1 MTKLYLAIP
10 CYNEEEV
17 LRDSAEKL
25 LNKYSTMMAE
35 GKISADSRIVF
46 IDDGSKD
53 RTWEII
59 SELHTEN
66 PIFQGIKLSR
76 NRGHQ
81 NALLCGLMTLK
92 DKADAV
98 ISIDADLQDDI
109 NTFDEMVA
117 KYEDGCDVV
126 YGVRSKRETDT
137 FFKRFTAE
145 GFYKILNHMGA
156 KVIFNHADFRLM
168 SKRAL
173 NAFSLYKE
181 TNIFLRGMVPMI
193 GFKSDI
199 VTYERSERLAG
210 ESKYPL
216 KKMLALAWEGITS
229 LSIQPIRIITWL
241 GAIVFGISLIMIIYS
256 LISFFCGWSFG
267 SAASIESN
275 ILSNPS
281 LSKKIGDNP
290 SEKLDI
296 AQTATPYYIMTN
308 TDDENSP
315 FYNDYFYDEYKGSYG
330 GWPVYVAQGL
340 NCGFGTYPETLMP
353 YENSLLGYSNT
364 LKYYSDYHLKEY
376 NQLSNDA
383 NTLKDNIINNGA
395 IGVYYYNLVV
405 TLKIHFLIVIA
416 KKKSKKAMNN
426 LML

>member
-1 MTKLYLAIP
+1 MVKLYLAIP

-25 LNKYSTMMAE
+25 LNKYDKMMSE
-35 GKISADSRIVF
+35 HKITYDSKIVL

-53 RTWEII
+53 KTWSII
-59 SELHTEN
+59 QDLHLEN
-66 PIFQGIKLSR
+66 PVFQGIKLSR

-109 NTFDEMVA
+109 NAFDEMVA
-117 KYEDGCDVV
+117 KYEEGCDVV

-145 GFYKILNHMGA
+145 AFYKILNKMGA

-181 TNIFLRGMVPMI
+181 TNIFLRGMVPLI
-193 GFKSDI
+193 GYKSDV

-229 LSIQPIRIITWL
+229 MSIQPIRIITWAGL
-241 GAIVFGISLIMIIYS
+241 IIFLISLAMIIYS
-256 LISFFCGWSFG
+256 IVRFFIGATVSGW
-267 SAASIESN
+267 ASTLCSIWALGGLQLLAVGIIGEY
-275 ILSNPS
+275 IG
-281 LSKKIGDNP
+281 KIY
-290 SEKLDI
+290 L
-296 AQTATPYYIMTN
+296 
-308 TDDENSP
+308 
-315 FYNDYFYDEYKGSYG
+315 
-330 GWPVYVAQGL
+330 
-340 NCGFGTYPETLMP
+340 ETKRRP
-353 YENSLLGYSNT
+353 RFIVE
-364 LKYYSDYHLKEY
+364 E
-376 NQLSNDA
+376 
-383 NTLKDNIINNGA
+383 
-395 IGVYYYNLVV
+395 
-405 TLKIHFLIVIA
+405 FLED
-416 KKKSKKAMNN
+416 
-426 LML
+426 

>member
-25 LNKYSTMMAE
+25 LNKYNDMMME
-35 GKISADSRIVF
+35 GKITSDSRIVF

-53 RTWEII
+53 KTWSII
-59 SELHTEN
+59 EKLHNEN
-66 PIFQGIKLSR
+66 SIFQGIKLSR

-117 KYEDGCDVV
+117 KYEEGCDVV
-126 YGVRSKRETDT
+126 YGVRSKRATDT

-145 GFYKILNHMGA
+145 AFYKILNKMGA

-173 NAFSLYKE
+173 QAFSLYKE
-181 TNIFLRGMVPMI
+181 TNIFLRGMVPLV
-193 GFKSDI
+193 GYKSDV
-199 VTYERSERLAG
+199 VTYERFERLAG

-229 LSIQPIRIITWL
+229 LSIQPIRMITWL
-241 GAIVFGISLIMIIYS
+241 GAIIFAISIIMIIYS
-256 LISFFCGWSFG
+256 LISFFIGTAVSGW
-267 SAASIESN
+267 ASTLCSIWA
-275 ILSNPS
+275 L
-281 LSKKIGDNP
+281 
-290 SEKLDI
+290 
-296 AQTATPYYIMTN
+296 
-308 TDDENSP
+308 
-315 FYNDYFYDEYKGSYG
+315 G
-330 GWPVYVAQGL
+330 GLQ
-340 NCGFGTYPETLMP
+340 
-353 YENSLLGYSNT
+353 LL
-364 LKYYSDYHLKEY
+364 
-376 NQLSNDA
+376 
-383 NTLKDNIINNGA
+383 A
-395 IGVYYYNLVV
+395 IGIIGEYIG
-405 TLKIHFLIVIA
+405 KIYLETKNRPRFIVEEFLED
-416 KKKSKKAMNN
+416 
-426 LML
+426 

>member
-17 LRDSAEKL
+17 LKDSADKL
-25 LNKYSTMMAE
+25 LKKYETMMDE
-35 GKISADSRIVF
+35 HKITFDSKIVF

-53 RTWEII
+53 RTWQII
-59 SELHTEN
+59 EELHAEN

-109 NTFDEMVA
+109 NTFDDMVA
-117 KYEDGCDVV
+117 KFEDGCDVV

-145 GFYKILNHMGA
+145 AFYKILNKMGA

-168 SKRAL
+168 SRRAL
-173 NAFSLYKE
+173 EAFSLYKE
-181 TNIFLRGMVPMI
+181 TNVFLRGMVPLI
-193 GFKSDI
+193 GYKSDI

-229 LSIQPIRIITWL
+229 MSIQPIRIITWL
-241 GAIVFGISLIMIIYS
+241 GCFIFAISLIMIIYS
-256 LISFFCGWSFG
+256 LISFFIG
-267 SAASIESN
+267 SAVSGWASTLCSIWA
-275 ILSNPS
+275 L
-281 LSKKIGDNP
+281 
-290 SEKLDI
+290 
-296 AQTATPYYIMTN
+296 
-308 TDDENSP
+308 
-315 FYNDYFYDEYKGSYG
+315 G
-330 GWPVYVAQGL
+330 GLQ
-340 NCGFGTYPETLMP
+340 
-353 YENSLLGYSNT
+353 LL
-364 LKYYSDYHLKEY
+364 
-376 NQLSNDA
+376 
-383 NTLKDNIINNGA
+383 A
-395 IGVYYYNLVV
+395 IGIIGEYIG
-405 TLKIHFLIVIA
+405 KIYLETKRRPRFIIE
-416 KKKSKKAMNN
+416 KFIED
-426 LML
+426 